1 MKKKAPLV
9 SVLINNYNKEKFC
22 LKAVKSILNQSYH
35 KVEIIFFDDYSK
47 DRSLEKIKK
56 IKNNKIKVIQN
67 KLRGKIYSFNQLN
80 AIFKSLKKSKGE
92 IICILDSD
100 DFFAK
105 NKIKEVVNFFDL
117 NKKSEILFDKPII
130 YNTNNNFKSQV
141 RYKIRN
147 NKWPVFPPTSCISI
161 RSASL
166 KKNQNRIFIKKFEEV
181 WFDFRIAAYYSLKK
195 KQFNILDKHLTYYRN
210 YSTSYDKKYKKFLN
224 LLWWKRRYQAFEFI
238 NHIDKDFHFRNRFS
252 LDYLVTR
259 IMNKFI
265 FF

>member
-166 KKNQNRIFIKKFEEV
+166 KNNQNRIFIKKFKEV

-195 KQFNILDKHLTYYRN
+195 N
-210 YSTSYDKKYKKFLN
+210 N
-224 LLWWKRRYQAFEFI
+224 L
-238 NHIDKDFHFRNRFS
+238 
-252 LDYLVTR
+252 
-259 IMNKFI
+259 I
-265 FF
+265 F